1 MLPTTLL
8 MELPEAVVKERV
20 CLAQQPVL
28 DVDFTAVR
36 GRGMAQLVP
45 VVFPAGS
52 HNLLLIQPSGHP

>member
-20 CLAQQPVL
+20 RLAQQPVL

-36 GRGMAQLVP
+36 GHGMAQLVP

-52 HNLLLIQPSGHP
+52 HNLLML